1 MRAYSQGRTACQQ
14 STAGR
19 KLVVNHGNATLLI
32 LDSVTQ
38 VGHPPCKTVCVSLSL
53 GFFLKARAEASF
65 CLKEERSATAAPS
78 PPPPCS
84 KRTPTRFHRRL
95 VGTLSRALPGTPP
108 SLAKQVAKIATRG
121 RSPPRCFCCCLVWEK
136 VWRYLGMV
144 GILPS
149 QLYLDAATPL
159 SPEHTF
165 PVAPGCQPRSST
177 TLCLRLDVFRSSTST
192 PCAYDYLGAP
202 KTIYGDFKGLYCIS
216 MKANMYSLKFHL

>member
-1 MRAYSQGRTACQQ
+1 MCLSCITLETRSRDQFLLE
-14 STAGR
+14 GR
-19 KLVVNHGNATLLI
+19 KISDSSAVATAPLQQKDANAI
-32 LDSVTQ
+32 S
-38 VGHPPCKTVCVSLSL
+38 PSL
-53 GFFLKARAEASF
+53 GR
-65 CLKEERSATAAPS
+65 
-78 PPPPCS
+78 
-84 KRTPTRFHRRL
+84 
-95 VGTLSRALPGTPP
+95 TLSRALPGTPP

-165 PVAPGCQPRSST
+165 PVAPGCQAPSST

-192 PCAYDYLGAP
+192 PCLGAP
-202 KTIYGDFKGLYCIS
+202 TIIYGLCCIS
-216 MKANMYSLKFHL
+216 MKANMCSLKFHL